1 MSSLLFSFVSSLIT
15 VFYLG
20 ALQWSTLDSSNSKVD
35 TDEKA
40 KKCSGEDMFMEML
53 KCPETAEEQ
62 WYEKGTQGPGAGR
75 KTCERGRRAVFVG
88 AQRHYETTDAA
99 EKTS

>member
-1 MSSLLFSFVSSLIT
+1 
-15 VFYLG
+15 
-20 ALQWSTLDSSNSKVD
+20 
-35 TDEKA
+35 
-40 KKCSGEDMFMEML
+40 MEML